1 MKPQESVSRSE
12 RMGRE
17 WWVLVSVGVGTF
29 MSALDSSVVNT
40 VLPVMVRSLGNTV
53 STLEWV
59 VTIYMLV
66 VSGLLLSFGRLGD
79 LRGHKRY
86 YVFGFSIFI
95 LSSALCGLA
104 PTAGVLILF
113 RVLQG
118 IGAAFL
124 FANAP
129 AILTKNYP
137 ASRRG
142 EVLGLQAS
150 MTYLGLT
157 AGPSLGGWLTGLF
170 GWRVIFFINVPVGL
184 LALALSQRF
193 IPGDSTS
200 SESHQFDL
208 AGSLTWTSGL
218 AALLLVLNRGH
229 AYGWGSPRTVSLLA
243 ASALFLATFVIIEAK
258 VPHPMLDLSLFLR
271 RPFSVAT
278 ASSVMNYTCVYSIVF
293 LMPFY
298 LIQGRGY
305 SPARA
310 GLVLTIPSLTRA
322 VASPLFGVLSD
333 KVGARGPST
342 LGMALLS
349 GGLVLLS
356 RLGSDSALK
365 DVIVAL
371 LVAGLGAGM
380 FVSPNTSALMGSAP
394 RHQQGIAA
402 GVMATARNVG
412 MAMGVGMAGALFTTV
427 LARAPQNDAGSALF
441 QAIGAGF
448 LSGAGVAAAGTLVC
462 AAAGPMKRETEED
475 VPAPEVG
482 AKADLERGA

>member
-1 MKPQESVSRSE
+1 MKPQELEPRSE

-137 ASRRG
+137 SSRRG

-150 MTYLGLT
+150 MTYLGLM
-157 AGPSLGGWLTGLF
+157 AGASFGGGLTGVF
-170 GWRVIFFINVPVGL
+170 GWGGVFFINLPVGL
-184 LALALSQRF
+184 LAFALSQRF
-193 IPGDSTS
+193 FPHDST
-200 SESHQFDL
+200 
-208 AGSLTWTSGL
+208 
-218 AALLLVLNRGH
+218 LNER
-229 AYGWGSPRTVSLLA
+229 
-243 ASALFLATFVIIEAK
+243 
-258 VPHPMLDLSLFLR
+258 HP
-271 RPFSVAT
+271 
-278 ASSVMNYTCVYSIVF
+278 
-293 LMPFY
+293 
-298 LIQGRGY
+298 
-305 SPARA
+305 
-310 GLVLTIPSLTRA
+310 
-322 VASPLFGVLSD
+322 
-333 KVGARGPST
+333 
-342 LGMALLS
+342 LG
-349 GGLVLLS
+349 
-356 RLGSDSALK
+356 
-365 DVIVAL
+365 
-371 LVAGLGAGM
+371 
-380 FVSPNTSALMGSAP
+380 F
-394 RHQQGIAA
+394 
-402 GVMATARNVG
+402 
-412 MAMGVGMAGALFTTV
+412 
-427 LARAPQNDAGSALF
+427 
-441 QAIGAGF
+441 AGF
-448 LSGAGVAAAGTLVC
+448 
-462 AAAGPMKRETEED
+462 
-475 VPAPEVG
+475 
-482 AKADLERGA
+482 

>member
-40 VLPVMVRSLGNTV
+40 VLPVMVRSLGNNV
-53 STLEWV
+53 PTLEWV

-113 RVLQG
+113 RVFQG

-193 IPGDSTS
+193 IPDDSTS

-229 AYGWGSPRTVSLLA
+229 AYGWGSPRTLSLLA
-243 ASALFLATFVIIEAK
+243 ASALFLAAFVIIEAK

-322 VASPLFGVLSD
+322 VGSPLFGILSD
-333 KVGARGPST
+333 KVGTRGPST
-342 LGMALLS
+342 LGMALL
-349 GGLVLLS
+349 
-356 RLGSDSALK
+356 
-365 DVIVAL
+365 
-371 LVAGLGAGM
+371 AGW
-380 FVSPNTSALMGSAP
+380 FFSPGW
-394 RHQQGIAA
+394 AA
-402 GVMATARNVG
+402 NR
-412 MAMGVGMAGALFTTV
+412 
-427 LARAPQNDAGSALF
+427 R
-441 QAIGAGF
+441 
-448 LSGAGVAAAGTLVC
+448 
-462 AAAGPMKRETEED
+462 
-475 VPAPEVG
+475 
-482 AKADLERGA
+482 

>member
-1 MKPQESVSRSE
+1 
-12 RMGRE
+12 
-17 WWVLVSVGVGTF
+17 
-29 MSALDSSVVNT
+29 
-40 VLPVMVRSLGNTV
+40 
-53 STLEWV
+53 
-59 VTIYMLV
+59 
-66 VSGLLLSFGRLGD
+66 
-79 LRGHKRY
+79 
-86 YVFGFSIFI
+86 
-95 LSSALCGLA
+95 
-104 PTAGVLILF
+104 
-113 RVLQG
+113 
-118 IGAAFL
+118 
-124 FANAP
+124 
-129 AILTKNYP
+129 
-137 ASRRG
+137 
-142 EVLGLQAS
+142 
-150 MTYLGLT
+150 
-157 AGPSLGGWLTGLF
+157 
-170 GWRVIFFINVPVGL
+170 
-184 LALALSQRF
+184 
-193 IPGDSTS
+193 
-200 SESHQFDL
+200 
-208 AGSLTWTSGL
+208 
-218 AALLLVLNRGH
+218 
-229 AYGWGSPRTVSLLA
+229 
-243 ASALFLATFVIIEAK
+243 VIIEAK

-310 GLVLTIPSLTRA
+310 GLVLTIPSFTRA